1 MRYVAAA
8 LVLALAAGA
17 NRRADATSS
26 PVDELARGAFGTVT
40 ITGPAGNPLTEAT
53 PTLTA
58 QAVGFDP
65 ADQPLAITIQVSTTN
80 TFAGALLF
88 DSTVTGAS
96 LTVTLPRPL
105 PDKATVYWRARAR
118 TVDDIDVFSPVE
130 GPRTAATWLRLLLPN
145 ESGGEVLPTRQPR
158 FLWTSARVASPPG
171 PWEYEI
177 RIISVATGAP
187 VIVATLPETTFVPAT
202 PLESNSSYRWSVRA
216 RLLQGIPE
224 DTIVVASRATFV
236 ISAPSRPRVTLL
248 YQNFP
253 NPFPSGDRT
262 STCIWFDIREFTAV
276 TLEIYDLRG
285 RLVRRLLSGD
295 SEGVLLPS
303 GRYGRAPGGGESG
316 CDPQFTWDGS
326 ASDGR
331 RVPAGVYLV
340 RLRAGDF
347 ESMKKIVFRGQ

>member
-1 MRYVAAA
+1 M
-8 LVLALAAGA
+8 ALAAGDEA
-17 NRRADATSS
+17 HQDAPSRPSVS
-26 PVDELARGAFGTVT
+26 PRSKAIGTVT
-40 ITGPAGNPLTEAT
+40 IAGPTASPLVDAT
-53 PTLTA
+53 PTFTA
-58 QAVGFDP
+58 DATGFD
-65 ADQPLAITIQVSTTN
+65 ASEQPLALTIQVSATS
-80 TFAGALLF
+80 TFTGPLLF
-88 DSTVTGAS
+88 DSTVTGSS

-118 TVDDIDVFSPVE
+118 TVDGTDVFSSVV
-130 GPRTAATWLRLLLPN
+130 GPRETAPWLRLLLPN
-145 ESGGEVLPTRQPR
+145 QSGGVVLPTRQPR

-177 RIISVATGAP
+177 RITSVATGAP

-202 PLESNSSYRWSVRA
+202 PLESNSSYRWSVKA
-216 RLLQGIPE
+216 RVTQGAPE
-224 DTIVVASRATFV
+224 DSIVVASVATFV
-236 ISAPSRPRVTLL
+236 ISAPSRPRATIL

-262 STCIWFDIREFTAV
+262 STCIWFDIRELTTV

-285 RLVRRLLSGD
+285 RLVRRLLSGEP
-295 SEGVLLPS
+295 EGVLFPS

-316 CDPQFTWDGS
+316 CDPRFSWDGT

-340 RLRAGDF
+340 RLRTGDV
-347 ESMKKIVFRGQ
+347 ESMKKIVFRGP